1 MISAPRG
8 VKSLLYEE
16 AVLKERI
23 ERKAL
28 ALFHSHGYARVETP
42 AMEFLHVLSKGL
54 TADSL
59 KKVITFSDPA
69 GGGKPLALRSDITPQ
84 IARIAAT
91 TLASRPFPIRLC
103 YAESVFRSHT
113 PGTVGK
119 MEIYQAG
126 AELLGVS
133 SPEADAE
140 IISLAI
146 ESLLRMGFPSAQMAI
161 SHVGYIESTMDELNL
176 DESHRVE
183 IRRALGKKDGSAL
196 AGALDRAKAGGPARE
211 AILRAP
217 SLFGNPSVL
226 ADAATV
232 NAGARAAVDNLLE
245 ITEDISRYGLLEKV
259 IIDMGETRGMDYYTG
274 VTFEGFVKGLSS
286 RALSGGRY
294 DKLLSLYGADI
305 PATGFAIGIDVILD
319 HLYRTGEPSNW
330 ASADALVT
338 CSKGAERKAVEFAA
352 KLRDRGMRVLRCLR
366 CLTSDEAVNYA
377 KSVKVGAVA
386 AVGAEDVSAG
396 HIRIINV
403 KTGTERI
410 VTEEEALARP
420 IESLS

>member
-1 MISAPRG
+1 MSAPRG
-8 VKSLLYEE
+8 VKALLYEE
-16 AVLKERI
+16 AVLKERL
-23 ERKAL
+23 ERKVL

-42 AMEFLHVLSKGL
+42 AMEFLHSLSKGL
-54 TADSL
+54 TAESL

-91 TLASRPFPIRLC
+91 TLASRPVPVRLC

-113 PGTVGK
+113 PGAVGK

-140 IISLAI
+140 IISVAI
-146 ESLLRMGFPSAQMAI
+146 ESLLRLGFSGAQVAI
-161 SHVGYIESTMDELNL
+161 SHVGYIESTMDELRL
-176 DESHRVE
+176 GETERAQV
-183 IRRALGKKDGSAL
+183 RRAMGKKDLRGL
-196 AGALDRAKAGGPARE
+196 TDALDGANASGPARE

-217 SLFGNPSVL
+217 ALFGNPSVL
-226 ADAATV
+226 TQAVTV
-232 NAGARAAVDNLLE
+232 NAGARAAVDNLLA

-274 VTFEGFVKGLSS
+274 VTFEGFVKGISS

-294 DKLLSLYGADI
+294 DRLLSAYGTDM

-319 HLYRTGEPSNW
+319 HLYRTAEPSGW
-330 ASADALVT
+330 APADALVA
-338 CSKGAERKAVEFAA
+338 CHSGAERKAVEFAA
-352 KLRDRGMRVLRCLR
+352 KLRERGLRVMRLLAPVSGGG
-366 CLTSDEAVNYA
+366 TVEYA
-377 KSVKVGAVA
+377 RSVKVGVL
-386 AVGAEDVSAG
+386 VVIGADDTPQG
-396 HIRIINV
+396 HVKIANI
-403 KTGTERI
+403 KTGAERI

-420 IESLS
+420 AESLS

>member
-8 VKSLLYEE
+8 VKALLYEE

-23 ERKAL
+23 ERKVL

-54 TADSL
+54 TAESL

-91 TLASRPFPIRLC
+91 TLASRPAPIRLC

-113 PGTVGK
+113 PGAVGR
-119 MEIYQAG
+119 MEIHQAG
-126 AELLGVS
+126 VELLGVS

-140 IISLAI
+140 IIAIAI
-146 ESLLRMGFPSAQMAI
+146 ESLLRLGFPGAQIAI
-161 SHVGYIESTMDELNL
+161 SHVGYIESTMDALNL
-176 DESHRVE
+176 GEGQRSE
-183 IRRALGKKDGSAL
+183 IRRAMGKKDSRGLSD
-196 AGALDRAKAGGPARE
+196 ALDRAGASGPARD
-211 AILRAP
+211 ALLRAP
-217 SLFGNPSVL
+217 ALFGNPSVL
-226 ADAATV
+226 ADAVAV
-232 NAGARAAVDNLLE
+232 NNGARAAVDNLLE
-245 ITEDISRYGLLEKV
+245 ITEDIARYGLLEKV

-274 VTFEGFVKGLSS
+274 VTFEGFVKGISS

-294 DKLLSLYGADI
+294 DKLLSLYGVDM
-305 PATGFAIGIDVILD
+305 PATGFAIGIDGILD
-319 HLYRTGEPSNW
+319 HLYRTGEPSGW
-330 ASADALVT
+330 ASADALVA

-352 KLRDRGMRVLRCLR
+352 KLRERGLRVLRCLKS
-366 CLTSDEAVNYA
+366 LPVNEAVEYA
-377 KSVKVGAVA
+377 RGVKVGVVAV
-386 AVGAEDVSAG
+386 VGADDAPPDHVK
-396 HIRIINV
+396 IVNV

-420 IESLS
+420 TESLS

>member
-1 MISAPRG
+1 MINAPRG
-8 VKSLLYEE
+8 VKALLYEE

-54 TADSL
+54 TAESL

-91 TLASRPFPIRLC
+91 TLANRPAPIRLC

-113 PGTVGK
+113 PGAVGR
-119 MEIYQAG
+119 MEIHQTG
-126 AELLGVS
+126 VELLGVS

-140 IISLAI
+140 IISIAI
-146 ESLLRMGFPSAQMAI
+146 ESLLRLGFPGAQMAI

-176 DESHRVE
+176 GESARTE
-183 IRRALGKKDGSAL
+183 IRRAMGKKDSRGL
-196 AGALDRAKAGGPARE
+196 TDALDRARTEGPARD
-211 AILRAP
+211 ALLRAP
-217 SLFGNPSVL
+217 ALFGNPSVL
-226 ADAATV
+226 ADAVAV
-232 NAGARAAVDNLLE
+232 NAGAQAAVDNLRE

-274 VTFEGFVKGLSS
+274 VTFEGFVKGISA

-294 DKLLSLYGADI
+294 DRLLALYGVDM
-305 PATGFAIGIDVILD
+305 PATGFAIGIDGILD
-319 HLYRTGEPSNW
+319 HLYRTGEPSGW
-330 ASADALVT
+330 APADAIVT
-338 CSKGAERKAVEFAA
+338 CQKGAERKVVEFAA
-352 KLRDRGMRVLRCLR
+352 KLRERGIRVMRCLKPR
-366 CLTSDEAVNYA
+366 PAEEVVGYA
-377 KSVKVGAVA
+377 RSVKVGVVAV
-386 AVGAEDVSAG
+386 VGGDDVPPG
-396 HIRIINV
+396 HVKIMNV
-403 KTGTERI
+403 KTGAERI
-410 VTEEEALARP
+410 LTEEEALARP
-420 IESLS
+420 AESLS